1 MRTLSERRSSRIIQ
15 QKKRGERERGGGG
28 GGGGERRKIK
38 DESEQ
43 RRKKREGGQP
53 WLADESNGR
62 KREERPVR
70 VRDRSEMRESDHE
83 SGPIRTIK
91 LY

>member
-1 MRTLSERRSSRIIQ
+1 MRSLSERRSSRIIQ
-15 QKKRGERERGGGG
+15 QKKRGERERGGGDG
-28 GGGGERRKIK
+28 GGGRETENKRRIRAKK
-38 DESEQ
+38 
-43 RRKKREGGQP
+43 KKREGGQP

>member
-1 MRTLSERRSSRIIQ
+1 VE
-15 QKKRGERERGGGG
+15 E
-28 GGGGERRKIK
+28 GGERRKIK

>member
-1 MRTLSERRSSRIIQ
+1 M
-15 QKKRGERERGGGG
+15 GGGEE
-28 GGGGERRKIK
+28 GGERRKIK